1 MKADVEKL
9 DIYKLVNVR
18 TSLSNF
24 KTTVDDLDAGKLKTV
39 HIELKK
45 LSDAVTKEVVKSTEF
60 DTLNTKVNNL

>member
-1 MKADVEKL
+1 MKADVGKL

>member
-24 KTTVDDLDAGKLKTV
+24 KTTVDDLDAGKLKTG
-39 HIELKK
+39 HIELNK

>member
-1 MKADVEKL
+1 MKVDVVKL

-24 KTTVDDLDAGKLKTV
+24 KTTVDDLDELKTV